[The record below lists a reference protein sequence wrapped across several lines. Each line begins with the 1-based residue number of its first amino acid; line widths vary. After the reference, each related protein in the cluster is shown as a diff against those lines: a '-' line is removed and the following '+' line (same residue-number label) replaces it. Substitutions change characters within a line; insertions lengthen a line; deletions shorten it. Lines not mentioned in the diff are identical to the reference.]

1 MGGTSLGVTCD
12 VFLAYYETYVGYDW
26 SSCGDSETQFQVSA
40 GASCCGGESVPRC
53 LSNYSAICADTDD
66 YTESFYCNYMV
77 YSALNNMSSVT
88 DCSATYDD
96 QGYLYSSAETFQT
109 AIEAYY
115 GCCGGRDVSCAS
127 SDYSYSYSY
136 GIDLSCADDCN
147 SSCTTFNE
155 NLCALNCSV
164 SAWNYIAD
172 NYCASS
178 DYSYSYSYDLD
189 LSCADDCNSS
199 CTTFNENLC
208 ALNCSDSA
216 YDYIAE
222 NFCNVSDASTSLTS
236 DSPTKYPVPV
246 PTTQP
251 VPIPT
256 VLPTQ
261 NPAAQS
267 VPAPTT
273 LPKTIPTTGP
283 TKYPV
288 PVPTTQPVHIPTVL
302 PTQHPAAQPVPAPTA
317 SPKECASDADCD
329 TNEQCVCV
337 ERRLQHVREL
347 LFGEVQSGGCSCM
360 SVD

>member
-1 MGGTSLGVTCD
+1 MGNCSDSARNYIAEICSSADSSYSYDYSSFCSDTSMYNGSAALVNGYDGTSLGVTCD
-12 VFLAYYETYVGYDW
+12 VFLAYYGTYVGYDW

-109 AIEAYY
+109 AIEAYF

-147 SSCTTFNE
+147 SSCTTFH
-155 NLCALNCSV
+155 
-164 SAWNYIAD
+164 
-172 NYCASS
+172 
-178 DYSYSYSYDLD
+178 
-189 LSCADDCNSS
+189 
-199 CTTFNENLC
+199 ENLC

-261 NPAAQS
+261 NPAAQ
-267 VPAPTT
+267 
-273 LPKTIPTTGP
+273 
-283 TKYPV
+283 
-288 PVPTTQPVHIPTVL
+288 
-302 PTQHPAAQPVPAPTA
+302 PVPAPTA

>member
-1 MGGTSLGVTCD
+1 MGLGVTCD

-53 LSNYSAICADTDD
+53 LSNYSAICADTDV

-109 AIEAYY
+109 AIEAYF

-136 GIDLSCADDCN
+136 GI
-147 SSCTTFNE
+147 
-155 NLCALNCSV
+155 
-164 SAWNYIAD
+164 
-172 NYCASS
+172 
-178 DYSYSYSYDLD
+178 D